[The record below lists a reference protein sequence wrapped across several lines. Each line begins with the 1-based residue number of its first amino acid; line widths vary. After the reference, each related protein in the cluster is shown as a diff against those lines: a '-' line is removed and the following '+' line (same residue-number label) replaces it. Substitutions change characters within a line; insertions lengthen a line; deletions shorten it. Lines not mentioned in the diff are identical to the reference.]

1 MSRFE
6 LATISFD
13 DMNIWCNDC
22 VKLHL
27 LSMIERARF
36 VLNSYCILI
45 GYFYRM
51 VRTSVLFP
59 HVGIFVARLRVRC
72 TSRRRRSVMV
82 VVYHRCS
89 PNETQD
95 DDVPS
100 W

>member
-27 LSMIERARF
+27 VSMIERSRF

-51 VRTSVLFP
+51 VRKSILFP
-59 HVGIFVARLRVRC
+59 QVEFFCCTTAR
-72 TSRRRRSVMV
+72 V
-82 VVYHRCS
+82 VQQRHD
-89 PNETQD
+89 NE
-95 DDVPS
+95 VES